1 MSRESTNNIYETVRG
16 LTYKSTYHKIR
27 VKSLIPIDRLL
38 GVKGELSLS
47 SNMTQIRIESE
58 LGMWRASSR
67 LPSTTKPPPHVSKP
81 ALFFSFT

>member
-1 MSRESTNNIYETVRG
+1 MSREYTNSIYEMVRD
-16 LTYKSTYHKIR
+16 LTYESTYHKIR
-27 VKSLIPIDRLL
+27 VKSPIPIDRLL

-47 SNMTQIRIESE
+47 SYMRQIRIESK